1 MKIRD
6 VCFLTQKLKMS
17 FFRIFEILP
26 MKNKENSISA
36 KIAKVASNKSFL
48 FTYRIL

>member
-6 VCFLTQKLKMS
+6 VCFLTKKFKMS

-26 MKNKENSISA
+26 MKNKENSNSA
-36 KIAKVASNKSFL
+36 KIAKVANNKSFL
-48 FTYRIL
+48 FLYRIL